1 MRKHYLKF
9 ILLATSFGFC
19 QVGIGTT
26 TPLETLHLAESNS
39 TIRIESLNTINNGK
53 NNGTELAPVYVDKD
67 GELTLTAPVFT
78 GAGSAGS
85 PLNFI
90 IDIPNFVPDN
100 LSGFSAPNDKLGRII
115 TSDNTNE
122 SIEGFIYSV
131 PFTTPQSCVVEIKHS
146 ISVILSG
153 TDLAIP
159 SKTYISDGKT
169 RTLQTFFCFDIGN
182 DGLSPAEKAIKYGF
196 QGQFYASNT
205 GGITGYPY
213 LNSHGYATLPPGT
226 HSIHFFAIVSDPPS
240 TFTSIGFGGSLDFL
254 KIRVYN

>member
-1 MRKHYLKF
+1 MRKFYIKLF
-9 ILLATSFGFC
+9 ILINLYSYC

-26 TPLETLHLAESNS
+26 TPLESLHIAGDNS
-39 TIRIESLNTINNGK
+39 TIRIESLNSTNNLK
-53 NNGTELAPVYVDKD
+53 NNGVELAPVYVDKD
-67 GELTLTAPVFT
+67 GELTLTPPVFT

-100 LSGFSAPNDKLGRII
+100 LSGFAAPNDKLGRII

-122 SIEGFIYSV
+122 SIEGFIYSIS
-131 PFTTPQSCVVEIKHS
+131 FITPQSCVVEIKHS

-153 TDLAIP
+153 TDLSIP

-196 QGQFYASNT
+196 QGQFYASNA

-213 LNSHGYATLPPGT
+213 LNSHGYASLPPGT
-226 HSIHFFAIVSDPPS
+226 HSIHFFAIVTDPPN

>member
-1 MRKHYLKF
+1 MYKNYLST
-9 ILLATSFGFC
+9 ILLTSTFTFC
-19 QVGIGTT
+19 QVGVGTT
-26 TPLETLHLAESNS
+26 APLESLHLAEDDS
-39 TIRIESLNTINNGK
+39 TIRIESLDNINNTE
-53 NNGTELAPVYVDKD
+53 NNGVELAQVYVDKD

-100 LSGFSAPNDKLGRII
+100 LSGFVSPYNKLGRII

-122 SIEGFIYSV
+122 SIEGFIYSI
-131 PFTTPQSCVVEIKHS
+131 PFITPQSCVVEIKHS

-196 QGQFYASNT
+196 QGQFYSSNT

-213 LNSHGYATLPPGT
+213 LNSHGYASLPPGT